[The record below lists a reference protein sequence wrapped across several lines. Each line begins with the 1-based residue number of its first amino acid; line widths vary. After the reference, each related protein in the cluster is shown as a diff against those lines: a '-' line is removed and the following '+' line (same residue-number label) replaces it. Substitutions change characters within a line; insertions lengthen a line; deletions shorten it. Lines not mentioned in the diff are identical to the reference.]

1 MGAFN
6 AQLLYCP
13 STIIDYVRV
22 LFLGVGIWCHG
33 VGYEIGFVGFV
44 MLSSVLDMVDGTL
57 ARRLGQTSRF
67 GEVLDFCID
76 LVTHTV
82 LWVLSGF
89 PFAPVMIVLE
99 WGAGVSMFWLSAKQ
113 KEHWKTTLATVQV
126 KLIQRYFANRQR
138 NVLAAFAGISHFGF
152 RVAWYLGYGEK
163 WPADIFLPG
172 IILFEVVTAYMIW
185 IAWRVKVS
193 VARSDKLG

>member
-1 MGAFN
+1 MGKFIVR
-6 AQLLYCP
+6 LLFYP
-13 STIIDYVRV
+13 STIIDCVRL

-33 VGYEIGFVGFV
+33 LGYEMGFVGFV
-44 MLSSVLDMVDGTL
+44 MLSCVLDMVDGML

-67 GEVLDFCID
+67 GEVLDFGID

-89 PFAPVMIVLE
+89 PFAPVMILLE
-99 WGAGVSMFWLSAKQ
+99 WGAGMSMLWLSAKQ
-113 KEHWKTTLATVQV
+113 KEHWKTTLATMHI
-126 KLIQRYFANRQR
+126 KLIQRYFANHQR

-152 RVAWYLGYGEK
+152 RIMWYLGYGEK

-172 IILFEVVTAYMIW
+172 IILFEVITAYMIW
-185 IAWRVKVS
+185 IAWRVKDTIGY
-193 VARSDKLG
+193 SDKAR

>member
-1 MGAFN
+1 MGHFN
-6 AQLLYCP
+6 VQLLYCP

-22 LFLGVGIWCHG
+22 CLLGVGIWCHG
-33 VGYEIGFVGFV
+33 VGNEMGFVGFV
-44 MLSSVLDMVDGTL
+44 MVSSLLDLVDGML

-89 PFAPVMIVLE
+89 PFAPVMILLE

-113 KEHWKTTLATVQV
+113 KEHWKTTLATINV
-126 KLIQRYFANRQR
+126 KLIARYFANRQR
-138 NVLAAFAGISHFGF
+138 NALAAFAGVSHFGF
-152 RVAWYLGYGEK
+152 RIAWYLGYGEM

-172 IILFEVVTAYMIW
+172 VILFEVVTAYMIW
-185 IAWRVKVS
+185 IAWRVKGVIS
-193 VARSDKLG
+193 YTD

>member
-1 MGAFN
+1 MSAFN

-13 STIIDYVRV
+13 STIIDYVRIIC
-22 LFLGVGIWCHG
+22 LGVGIWCHG
-33 VGYEIGFVGFV
+33 LGNEIGFVGFV

-57 ARRLGQTSRF
+57 ARRLGHTSRF
-67 GEVLDFCID
+67 GEVLDFGID

-113 KEHWKTTLATVQV
+113 KEHWKTTLANINV
-126 KLIQRYFANRQR
+126 KLIQRYFENRQR
-138 NVLAAFAGISHFGF
+138 NVLAVFAGISHFGF
-152 RVAWYLGYGEK
+152 RIAWYLGYGEM

-172 IILFEVVTAYMIW
+172 VILFEVVTAYMIW
-185 IAWRVKVS
+185 IAWRVKMAVGH
-193 VARSDKLG
+193 AHKPE